1 MKREQELLKQIE
13 RMKEDFEQEK
23 HGYIL
28 MLRLRDEEISRL
40 KEMLKKEGYWIRTTG
55 QYLPIVCKCSNCGWE
70 TAEFDSFNYCANC
83 GTKMKDG
90 YEVGK

>member
-1 MKREQELLKQIE
+1 MKREQELLRQIE

-40 KEMLKKEGYWIRTTG
+40 KEMLNDKSG
-55 QYLPIVCKCSNCGWE
+55 SN
-70 TAEFDSFNYCANC
+70 TDR
-83 GTKMKDG
+83 
-90 YEVGK
+90 